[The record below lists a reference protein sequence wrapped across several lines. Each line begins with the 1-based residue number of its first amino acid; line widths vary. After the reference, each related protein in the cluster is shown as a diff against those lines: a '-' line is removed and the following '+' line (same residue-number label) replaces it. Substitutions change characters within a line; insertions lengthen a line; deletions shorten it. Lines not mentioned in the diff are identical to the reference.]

1 MPCFLSRWNL
11 DLSPFRSDIRSSFHT
26 RAVQHE
32 TEFRFA
38 QFVTE
43 LTPTVLYD
51 FRLRTRL
58 GWVTERLTWNLVS
71 IAKAQD
77 GSGDVS
83 SWLRSAAS
91 IYLLSEKRGEILD
104 SIANGRGK
112 GFVIAHDGYFG
123 DPLRG
128 DRPAQFTNA

>member
-43 LTPTVLYD
+43 LTPTVLND

-91 IYLLSEKRGEILD
+91 IYLLSQERGEILD
-104 SIANGRGK
+104 SIANASGK
-112 GFVIAHDGYFG
+112 GSLSLMRGYFG
-123 DPLRG
+123 DPPRE
-128 DRPAQFTNA
+128 DQAA